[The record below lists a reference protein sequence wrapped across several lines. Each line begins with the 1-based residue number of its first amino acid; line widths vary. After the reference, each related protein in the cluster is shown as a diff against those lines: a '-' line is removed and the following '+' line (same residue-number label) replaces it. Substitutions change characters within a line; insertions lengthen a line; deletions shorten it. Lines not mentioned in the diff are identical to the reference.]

1 MTFQL
6 IKLKYILLL
15 PLIVVGFISC
25 KNHATLELPQNP
37 NSNSGGN
44 SSLNPYLEVSFDI
57 SWQNILHKVEF
68 STKASYVER
77 HRFIIEVAKENQIIS
92 RETKLITEDEFATG
106 LLRYRLQ
113 KPLEATNYTISVW
126 YDKLDDEG
134 NPVFIVDDL
143 NTVELN
149 NFSTIDADAL
159 RCAFVCEELDLR
171 EYASSK
177 DNKNMV
183 KELTLNHPGARFEI
197 IATDVQEF
205 ITLQKAALNQGDKF
219 NVRLEFVS
227 SYHNLFNV
235 NQGKPVQ
242 NNQTLILSGWMRL
255 PFDNYT
261 ELKIA
266 EGFLFCKEEDVVNT
280 VLSVVNNNSL
290 ITVSETDEFSFPVK
304 RGHITTISG
313 NFLTHQVDGIFNID
327 NGMFVDVDKIGNI
340 EDGRL
345 LILSTGSQGEP
356 MSALTRMASGEF
368 NKVQIGSNDTIVIS
382 ANPIPGNERDVYTVI
397 NKLYRLGANV
407 VYSALSA
414 VHVSGHACQEDLK
427 LIYTLVKPKYFIP
440 VHGEYRH
447 LKQHATLVENLKHK
461 KSNVIIP
468 DIGDCVEL
476 DNNTFKVVGQIASG
490 SVMVDGLG
498 VGDVGNAVLRDRLTL
513 SEDGILVC
521 VVGLNKRTSKLTNDI
536 EIVSRGCFFQ
546 GDTENNPVDELKQ
559 EVKLELAKA
568 TNQGVGS
575 ISVIKSSIQRVI
587 RHYFRVKWKRNPVV
601 LPIILEV

>member
-6 IKLKYILLL
+6 IKLKYILFL

-25 KNHATLELPQNP
+25 KNHATLDVPQNP

-68 STKASYVER
+68 STKASHVER

-149 NFSTIDADAL
+149 NFSTTDADAL

-280 VLSVVNNNSL
+280 VLSVINNNSL

-327 NGMFVDVDKIGNI
+327 NIWD
-340 EDGRL
+340 ED
-345 LILSTGSQGEP
+345 
-356 MSALTRMASGEF
+356 
-368 NKVQIGSNDTIVIS
+368 
-382 ANPIPGNERDVYTVI
+382 
-397 NKLYRLGANV
+397 
-407 VYSALSA
+407 
-414 VHVSGHACQEDLK
+414 
-427 LIYTLVKPKYFIP
+427 
-440 VHGEYRH
+440 
-447 LKQHATLVENLKHK
+447 
-461 KSNVIIP
+461 II
-468 DIGDCVEL
+468 
-476 DNNTFKVVGQIASG
+476 
-490 SVMVDGLG
+490 
-498 VGDVGNAVLRDRLTL
+498 
-513 SEDGILVC
+513 
-521 VVGLNKRTSKLTNDI
+521 I
-536 EIVSRGCFFQ
+536 EI
-546 GDTENNPVDELKQ
+546 
-559 EVKLELAKA
+559 
-568 TNQGVGS
+568 
-575 ISVIKSSIQRVI
+575 
-587 RHYFRVKWKRNPVV
+587 
-601 LPIILEV
+601 